1 MKWIINRF
9 IKKTHKGF
17 KIIISTWTERPRDDT
32 KWKELFGVPI
42 SMGRSKLR
50 KLLSC
55 YWRLLSVENEEIRN
69 TENRTKNHGQL
80 FPDSRT
86 DPLVKEVATYIQ
98 LDFSI
103 VMDQWFQCAF
113 FFCPIFWM
121 AVSTTV
127 ILCLSHHCMLGMC
140 RGNILS
146 LVLLL
151 LLLSHFSRVRLCA
164 TP

>member
-55 YWRLLSVENEEIRN
+55 YWRLFSVENEVIRN

-113 FFCPIFWM
+113 FFFAPLFEWQCLLQLFCAYPI
-121 AVSTTV
+121 TV
-127 ILCLSHHCMLGMC
+127 CWECAEEIFCL
-140 RGNILS
+140 
-146 LVLLL
+146 
-151 LLLSHFSRVRLCA
+151 
-164 TP
+164 